1 MQYSQR
7 KRKRGFRI
15 YYACVIAL
23 FVLFLVE
30 TVGRIALFRR
40 GQARGDAGDTDAA
53 CLDGQNLIDLGACKK
68 TRPFG
73 SHVVEQLDIA
83 LMVQKCIDLEDV
95 SLFNDAVAAN
105 TILKLLHK
113 LDAPMYTMF
122 DASIG

>member
-1 MQYSQR
+1 M
-7 KRKRGFRI
+7 
-15 YYACVIAL
+15 
-23 FVLFLVE
+23 
-30 TVGRIALFRR
+30 
-40 GQARGDAGDTDAA
+40 ARGDAGDTDAA

-113 LDAPMYTMF
+113 LDSPMYTMF